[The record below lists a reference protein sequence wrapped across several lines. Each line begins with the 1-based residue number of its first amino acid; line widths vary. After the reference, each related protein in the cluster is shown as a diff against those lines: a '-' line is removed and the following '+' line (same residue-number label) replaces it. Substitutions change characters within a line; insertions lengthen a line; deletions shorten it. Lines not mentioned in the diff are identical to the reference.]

1 MRSKLKSTKAAFL
14 LFSAGWRGR
23 TANQRASYL
32 PEAHF
37 SSASSFQMSIEGDDE
52 SNHDGRHVKP

>member
-1 MRSKLKSTKAAFL
+1 MSTKAAFL